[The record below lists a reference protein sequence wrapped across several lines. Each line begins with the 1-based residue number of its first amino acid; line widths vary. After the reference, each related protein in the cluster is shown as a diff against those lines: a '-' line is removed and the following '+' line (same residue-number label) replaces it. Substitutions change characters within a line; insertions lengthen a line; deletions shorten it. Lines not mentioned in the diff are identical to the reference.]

1 MKEIKV
7 LYTLT
12 MRPVNKASKLHSQP
26 LCTWRVLL
34 TASLVQN
41 AITEDGQLT
50 GAISGGCLEGDALNK
65 ALFVMAQQKL
75 CWSLT
80 TRWRMIDAGVWRWP
94 PAVKRTI
101 VGC

>member
-34 TASLVQN
+34 TANRCKN
-41 AITEDGQLT
+41 AYYGDGQLT

-65 ALFVMAQQKL
+65 ALFVMAQQKAML
-75 CWSLT
+75 VT
-80 TRWRMIDAGVWRWP
+80 YDTMEDDDAGLALAS
-94 PAVKRTI
+94 AVTELYR
-101 VGC
+101 C